1 MLSEMLNFTYKLQDA
16 QGPRSG
22 NRKHGSV
29 QGDGETFSNSNNKSR
44 TSGSQVSESDLKG
57 SLTFRIPSAVTKMV
71 KNKKVGID
79 LSIILS
85 FYSSPFTFLFII
97 FVVFF
102 GCCGCHHRRS

>member
-1 MLSEMLNFTYKLQDA
+1 MEVLKMLSEMLNFTYKLQDA
-16 QGPRSG
+16 QGPSAG

-29 QGDGETFSNSNNKSR
+29 QGNGEPFSNSNNKSR

-79 LSIILS
+79 FSILILLQFPLHLLIHVICS
-85 FYSSPFTFLFII
+85 I
-97 FVVFF
+97 FWLL
-102 GCCGCHHRRS
+102 